1 MIAKMKRWDNK
12 WCHVLNLFVLF
23 WSPEICTLLYVWQK
37 KVKGVVF
44 NNKVFMNFKFCYSG
58 INKMEIIRRFFK
70 IQKLSW
76 VT

>member
-1 MIAKMKRWDNK
+1 MYQIY
-12 WCHVLNLFVLF
+12 
-23 WSPEICTLLYVWQK
+23 LYCFDHQKYVPCFMFDKK

-70 IQKLSW
+70 IQKLS
-76 VT
+76 